1 MTRYR
6 FLWLAIILLGGA
18 LIALWAGS
26 RPAPVAASR
35 ADLPIRVV
43 ITSDIRG
50 TNPGVTRDGNT
61 DAVLHHVV
69 ESLVAYRENLSVAP
83 LVAQRF
89 DVSPDHRSYRFVLRD
104 GLRFHNGAPVTSAEV
119 KWSWLRM
126 LDDKTGFR
134 CRSWYD
140 GSDKAGFGA
149 KIVAIDTPDPKT
161 VIFRLDRPNSAF
173 LDQMAS
179 LQCITA
185 ILHPDSVAR
194 DGSWIAPIGTGP
206 YRIARWQRGE
216 YIELRRFAGYHP
228 RPEPADGY
236 AGGRRALAERVR
248 FMIVPEPSVGQSA
261 LQAGDI
267 DILPRVPAYLIAHAK
282 VPQGTLELPS
292 EQLYWNVLL
301 VQTRDPLFSD
311 VRMRRALAYAIDGAQ
326 VAAITTYG
334 ASKAN
339 PSAVPRISP
348 FHSKAQNIW
357 WPYDPARA
365 RALLAAAGYN
375 GQPVHIQTNRK
386 FPFMFDNAV
395 AVQAMLVAA
404 GIDARLEVLD
414 WATHLA
420 NYVAGDFQ
428 LSIFS
433 YSARAHPVLSYAA
446 FIGSKDLNS
455 AAQWDDPA
463 ARRLLRASVEAD
475 TPAAQQRMFDQLH
488 ALMFRDVPI
497 IGLYNENSVD
507 LVRPDIKGYRN
518 SPLGHPRLWG
528 VSRVVR

>member
-1 MTRYR
+1 MTGRR
-6 FLWLAIILLGGA
+6 LTLVAALLVGILL
-18 LIALWAGS
+18 LVWAGS
-26 RPAPVAASR
+26 RPAPIEAS
-35 ADLPIRVV
+35 ASEQPIRVV

-69 ESLVAYRENLSVAP
+69 ESLVAYREDLSVAP
-83 LVAQRF
+83 LVADHF
-89 DVSPDHRSYRFVLRD
+89 EVSPDYRTYRFVLRD

-119 KWSWLRM
+119 RWSWLRM
-126 LDDKTGFR
+126 LDKKTGFR

-161 VIFRLDRPNSAF
+161 VVFRLDRPNSIF

-179 LQCITA
+179 LQCLTA

-206 YRIARWQRGE
+206 YRIAHWQRGE
-216 YIELRRFAGYHP
+216 YVELERFTGYDP
-228 RPEPADGY
+228 RPEPANGY
-236 AGGRRALAERVR
+236 AGGRVALAKRVR
-248 FMIVPEPSVGQSA
+248 FTIVPEASVGESA

-267 DILPRVPAYLIAHAK
+267 DILPRVPAYLTAHSKAL
-282 VPQGTLELPS
+282 QGAVAMPS

-301 VQTRDPLFSD
+301 VQTRDPLFHD
-311 VRMRRALAYAIDGAQ
+311 LRMRRALAYAIDGAQ

-339 PSAVPRISP
+339 PSAIPRISP
-348 FHSKAQNIW
+348 FHSKAQDGW

-365 RALLAAAGYN
+365 RALLAAAGYK
-375 GQPVHIQTNRK
+375 GQPVRIQTNRK
-386 FPFMFDNAV
+386 FPFMFDNAI
-395 AVQAMLVAA
+395 AVQAMLAA
-404 GIDARLEVLD
+404 VGIDARLEVLD

-420 NYVAGDFQ
+420 NYTTGNFQ

-446 FIGSKDLNS
+446 IIGSKDLNPV
-455 AAQWDDPA
+455 AQWEDPA
-463 ARRLLRASVEAD
+463 ARQLLHAAAEAGTRAE
-475 TPAAQQRMFDQLH
+475 QQETFDRLH
-488 ALMFRDVPI
+488 ALMRRDVPI
-497 IGLYNENSVD
+497 IGLYNEHSVD

-518 SPLGHPRLWG
+518 SSLGHPRLWG
-528 VSRVVR
+528 VSRETR